1 MTTYN
6 YKDSLPEPIQ
16 RALSSHR
23 VTKNM
28 RKRSRVFADTTD
40 FTAIDYGDVICV
52 DNRYFLVTSFT
63 KEGRF
68 GVDDQIK
75 PWVPKVEDLESKERY
90 IIKLVFHETFN
101 VTFGPYTIPFFRTPE
116 KEATVLE
123 LTRGHKH
130 FMQGTSVE
138 DDAGNVI
145 RILEIVN
152 GSRLDKV
159 IHRGPTSHEQYYY
172 EELPSILRKFQKCM
186 ESIALLHDEGIR
198 HGDIRRDHVY
208 VERKTGIYKW
218 IDFDYDY
225 YIPERPFAIDLF
237 ELGNIITYLTG
248 RDDFL
253 SRTVLSTKGLG
264 EEALAKIDP
273 GDYSLLA
280 TSKIVNLRK
289 LYPYISEHLNNIL
302 LHFSKSSE
310 VFYETI
316 EELTADL
323 SNTLE
328 KL

>member
-1 MTTYN
+1 MTTYG
-6 YKDSLPEPIQ
+6 YKDSLPEHINETL
-16 RALSSHR
+16 ANHR

-28 RKRSRVFADTTD
+28 RKRTRVFADTTD
-40 FTAIDYGDVICV
+40 FTSIDYGDIICV

-75 PWVPKVEDLESKERY
+75 PWVPKVEDLETKERR
-90 IIKLVFHETFN
+90 ILKLVFYETFD
-101 VTFGPYTIPFFRTPE
+101 VTFGPYTIPFFRSPD
-116 KEATVLE
+116 KEARVLE

-130 FMQGTSVE
+130 FMQGESVK
-138 DDAGNVI
+138 DDAGNII

-159 IHRGPTSHEQYYY
+159 IHRSNTTHEDYYHN
-172 EELPSILRKFQKCM
+172 ELPQILRNFDECM
-186 ESIALLHDEGIR
+186 KSITLLHAEGIR

-208 VERKTGIYKW
+208 VERTSGRYVW

-237 ELGNIITYLTG
+237 ELGNILIYLTG

-253 SRTVLSTKGLG
+253 PRTILTTKGLG
-264 EEALAKIDP
+264 EEALAKIEP
-273 GDYSLLA
+273 QDYSLLS
-280 TSKIVNLRK
+280 TNKVINLKK
-289 LYPYISEHLNNIL
+289 LYPYVSDRLNNIF
-302 LHFSKSSE
+302 LHFSKGSN

-316 EELTADL
+316 EELAEDL
-323 SNTLE
+323 SEALAE
-328 KL
+328 F